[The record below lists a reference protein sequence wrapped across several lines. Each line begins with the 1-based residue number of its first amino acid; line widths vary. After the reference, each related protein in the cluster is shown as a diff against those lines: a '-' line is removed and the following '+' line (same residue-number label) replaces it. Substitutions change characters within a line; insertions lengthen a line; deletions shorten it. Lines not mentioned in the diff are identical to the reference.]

1 MLGRLVDLVDLFLA
15 HLTTHKH
22 VSDYVNVVV
31 LFEKMLVDQEVCEA
45 EFVETQIVLDSLSI
59 SCT

>member
-1 MLGRLVDLVDLFLA
+1 MFGRLVDLVDLFLA

-22 VSDYVNVVV
+22 VSYYVNVVV

-45 EFVETQIVLDSLSI
+45 EFVETQIVLNSLSI